1 MTDTAY
7 GSGSVKG
14 QFITIEGQDGAGKST
29 NLDFIK
35 SYLESKNLN
44 VHTTREPGGTKLGEQ
59 LRDILLYGNDL
70 GCVDST
76 ELLLMFASRS
86 QHLHEVIYPKLDS
99 GTWVVSDRFTDA
111 TYAYQGA
118 GRGVSFEQIRVL
130 ENLVQNTFRPILTFV
145 LDIPLDIAKSRGA
158 NDGDDRFENQ
168 KDSFKHR
175 VRDYYLSLCE
185 KQSDRVKRIDASL
198 DIEQV
203 QAQIIEQLEMLLEKV
218 TTP

>member
-1 MTDTAY
+1 M
-7 GSGSVKG
+7 KG

-35 SYLESKNLN
+35 YYLESKNIR
-44 VHTTREPGGTKLGEQ
+44 VYTTREPGGTKLGEQ
-59 LRDILLYGNDL
+59 LRDILLYGNEL
-70 GCVDST
+70 KCVDLT

-86 QHLHEVIYPKLDS
+86 QHLHEVIYPKLES

-118 GRGVSFEQIRVL
+118 GRGVSIEQIKVL
-130 ENLVQNTFRPILTFV
+130 ENLVQKAFRPILTLV

-158 NDGDDRFENQ
+158 NDDGDRFEQ
-168 KDSFKHR
+168 QQDSFKLR
-175 VRDYYLSLCE
+175 VRNYYLSLC
-185 KQSDRVKRIDASL
+185 QTRSDRVKCIDASL

-203 QAQIIEQLEMLLEKV
+203 QAQIIEHLDVLLERVSRK
-218 TTP
+218 